1 MRAAV
6 MTEFGPPDVLQLRE
20 VAKPRPGDGDVLIRV
35 HATSVNF
42 GDTIARNLAA
52 ISPRQ
57 FHMPLLF
64 WIIARFSFGLRRP
77 RVTILGNEF
86 AGEVEDVGR
95 AVTRFRKGDA
105 VFGFRGPR
113 MGASAEYLRMPEDG
127 VLATKPTNLTYEQA
141 ASVPYGA
148 VMALGLLRKARV
160 GPGTKVLVVGASG
173 GIGPALLQL
182 ARCHFG
188 AEVAGVCGTARLK
201 YIESMGA
208 HPAID
213 YTREDFVDRAETYDV
228 VIDVLGKTS
237 FRRCRRVLR
246 PGGRLIFVSF
256 KTKQLLQALWTA
268 VVGDKKAIC
277 ALVTETQQDL
287 AFVRELVEAGEFT
300 PVVDRS
306 YPLEQAAEAHRYAE
320 SGARTGSVVIAV
332 SPEAATR

>member
-77 RVTILGNEF
+77 RVTILGNEL

-113 MGASAEYLRMPEDG
+113 MGAYAEYLRMPEDG

-182 ARCHFG
+182 ARYHFG
-188 AEVAGVCGTARLK
+188 AEVAGVCGTARLE

-277 ALVTETQQDL
+277 ALVTETQEDL
-287 AFVRELVEAGEFT
+287 AFVREMVEAGELT

-306 YPLEQAAEAHRYAE
+306 YPLDQAAEAHRYAE

-332 SPEAATR
+332 SPAAATR